1 MAMLGWLNKAL
12 GLLLGIV
19 VTLLILGVII
29 VMFDTIN
36 LKYGL
41 VSETALSESIM
52 YNSIKDLAYTVF
64 PYLKELLMKQ

>member
-1 MAMLGWLNKAL
+1 
-12 GLLLGIV
+12 
-19 VTLLILGVII
+19 
-29 VMFDTIN
+29 MFDTIN